1 MKGFLGEV
9 QKRTGSYPVA
19 CESQR
24 FFGAFGLMMLGVE
37 VETLF
42 CHVPS
47 NLSLHYPQSISEKG
61 VTRLGGWKWR
71 GKVSS
76 WAGEGEE
83 LQRRL
88 LPHRNLKEGL
98 QNIGGKIHGNFKGT
112 RIGS

>member
-9 QKRTGSYPVA
+9 QETNGSSPVA

-24 FFGAFGLMMLGVE
+24 FLGAFGLMMLRVE

-47 NLSLHYPQSISEKG
+47 NFSLRYPQNISEKG
-61 VTRLGGWKWR
+61 VTRLVRWKWR